1 MAKKK
6 ELLDKIA
13 QLEAEVAKIEDTPVE
28 EPKKKTSEKQTP
40 TPEEEPELVVK
51 PDEQIESELGQLE
64 PEQPEVAEA
73 PEEKEPEAAEVK
85 PEPEDAVSEP
95 QTPEEMRAKAER
107 MEAGLKKDMERLNA
121 EKKAYEAKIQ
131 ELLDK
136 AEAIEKAEA
145 EAKAKAEAEE
155 KARKEAEE
163 KAKAEAEAQE
173 KAEAEA
179 KAKTKADLLASI
191 NKADKPRV
199 GKAYKWWDYDTAT
212 WNITADV
219 WSANQLSD
227 KWEVVYVWYRNGE
240 IERLLNKEEMEK
252 HCPK

>member
-13 QLEAEVAKIEDTPVE
+13 QLEAEAAKVGDTPVKE
-28 EPKKKTSEKQTP
+28 QKKTSKKQAP
-40 TPEEEPELVVK
+40 TPEEEPELTAK

-64 PEQPEVAEA
+64 PEQPEAAEV

-95 QTPEEMRAKAER
+95 QTPEE

-163 KAKAEAEAQE
+163 KAKAEAEARE
-173 KAEAEA
+173 KAKAEA
-179 KAKTKADLLASI
+179 KAKQKADLIASI

-227 KWEVVYVWYRNGE
+227 KWEVVYVWYRNGD